1 MHRFAPAL
9 VLALLLAPCLA
20 SPAAAEKEATCADTY
35 KIYQTCYDG
44 GKGMDLEGCSYV
56 VQALGPRLMGEE
68 GVSGLSAALTV
79 GMCKQGCE
87 DGAKKKP
94 PMSMSD
100 FSAHFCRG
108 LK

>member
-1 MHRFAPAL
+1 MPMRHLAL
-9 VLALLLAPCLA
+9 PLALLLFAA
-20 SPAAAEKEATCADTY
+20 SAAPAADKEATCADTY

-44 GKGMDLEGCSYV
+44 GKGMDRQGCDYL

-87 DGAKKKP
+87 DGAAKKAA
-94 PMSMSD
+94 MSLSQ
-100 FSAHFCRG
+100 FSSSFCKG

>member
-1 MHRFAPAL
+1 MHRFVPL
-9 VLALLLAPCLA
+9 LTLALLLALA
-20 SPAAAEKEATCADTY
+20 ATAAAAGQEATCADTY

-44 GKGMDLEGCSYV
+44 GKGMDLSGCSQLV
-56 VQALGPRLMGEE
+56 LALGPRLMGEE

-94 PMSMSD
+94 AMSLSN
-100 FSAHFCRG
+100 FSANFCTG